1 MLPRTIMRVTA
12 LLFLTLTIYSE
23 AWSFQNFSPRRMAA
37 KITKGC
43 ATLATCAA
51 LMSPMNAF
59 ADDTGTS
66 FKVDINVPYLVELVK
81 TKEER
86 TNTFDRVS
94 FLAESIKNLFGP
106 AVSVQLP
113 TDIKGVVKDALSG
126 GASVTI
132 NELDVGIKV
141 VGSEKGALTI
151 QLSNDLLPAL
161 PFVGL
166 PTTPGFVNAAGDVV
180 ASSAPAVVDAVL
192 TNIKEGPF
200 WERPIFGGS
209 VRLDLS
215 VGNIDIHKAITPLD
229 ALGGGSLGLGVVYA
243 SSYAYYRYS
252 IDQEERAARAKQE
265 AAAAKKAVAEAKKK
279 EEEYA
284 ARIE

>member
-1 MLPRTIMRVTA
+1 MPPRTVMRVTA
-12 LLFLTLTIYSE
+12 LLFLMLTVYSE
-23 AWSFQNFSPRRMAA
+23 AWSLQNFSPRRMAA
-37 KITKGC
+37 EITKAC
-43 ATLATCAA
+43 ATFATCAA
-51 LMSPMNAF
+51 LMSPVSAF
-59 ADDTGTS
+59 ADDTS

-86 TNTFDRVS
+86 TNTFDRVN

-126 GASVTI
+126 GASVSI
-132 NELDVGIKV
+132 NGHDVGIKV
-141 VGSEKGALTI
+141 VGSEKGALYI

-180 ASSAPAVVDAVL
+180 ANSAPAVIDAVDAVL
-192 TNIKEGPF
+192 TNFKEDPF
-200 WERPIFGGS
+200 WERPVFGGS

-215 VGNIDIHKAITPLD
+215 VGNFDIHKAITPLD
-229 ALGGGSLGLGVVYA
+229 VVGGGSLGLGIVYA
-243 SSYAYYRYS
+243 SSYTYYRYI
-252 IDQEERAARAKQE
+252 IDQEQRAARAKQE
-265 AAAAKKAVAEAKKK
+265 AAAAKKAAAEATKK
-279 EEEYA
+279 EAE
-284 ARIE
+284 